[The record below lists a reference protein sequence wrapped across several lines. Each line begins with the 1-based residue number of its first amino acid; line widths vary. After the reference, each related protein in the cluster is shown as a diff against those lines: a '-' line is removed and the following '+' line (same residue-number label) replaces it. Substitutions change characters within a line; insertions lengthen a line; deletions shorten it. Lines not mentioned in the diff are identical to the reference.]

1 MGILFLIMIGISVFS
16 VLMLNLVN
24 QQSTVIAVEL
34 IPDLNNAQDLNF
46 DVARYRSTEFKHIVL
61 TTDKDMTDAETQMDK
76 YQKLVDEKLQA
87 IKSEGDPGIDET
99 IANWEKYKTLHTQF
113 IALSR
118 SLDSDSAIKLMMGD
132 MKPLY
137 DSLAK
142 YAQDRVD
149 NENLNIQN
157 ASKEGDMQYLQS
169 LYILIITSVIAI
181 GIRSSWAAY
190 FCAQL

>member
-1 MGILFLIMIGISVFS
+1 MSIKKRLLATLGILFLIMIGISLFS

-157 ASKEGDMQYLQS
+157 ASKEALEEISG
-169 LYILIITSVIAI
+169 
-181 GIRSSWAAY
+181 
-190 FCAQL
+190 